1 LKRNTG
7 FTLIELLVVIAII
20 AILAAILFPVFAQA
34 REKARQASCLSN
46 MKQIGLA
53 ALSYAQDYD
62 ERTPR
67 NWYGDMG
74 MEATT
79 APGDTPVRYK
89 WMDAI
94 QPYVKNTQVFTCPS
108 ASSLLY
114 LPRTSLTAG
123 QTTTQYGSYAYNRAY
138 GQVDVESDS
147 TPAGKS
153 LSQFSIPAETVWF
166 AEPPGGG
173 PYDFDFRWPDVASNP
188 SITNTSPR
196 KLASGPAEY
205 LIERHQGRTNV
216 LWCDGHVKAMNLD
229 TIARKN
235 SQNVMFMFTVEDDQS
250 Q

>member
-1 LKRNTG
+1 VRKKSA

-20 AILAAILFPVFAQA
+20 AVLAAILFPVFAQA
-34 REKARQASCLSN
+34 REKARQSSCLSN
-46 MKQIGLA
+46 LKQIGLG
-53 ALSYAQDYD
+53 ALQYSQDYD

-67 NWYGDMG
+67 NWYGDLG

-79 APGDTPVRYK
+79 AVNDSPVRYK

-94 QPYVKNTQVFTCPS
+94 QPYVKSAQLFTCPS
-108 ASSLLY
+108 ASSLVY
-114 LPRTSLTAG
+114 IPRTSLSSG

-138 GQVDVESDS
+138 GQVDVESDT

-153 LSQFSIPAETVWF
+153 LAQFGLPAETVWF

-188 SITNTSPR
+188 TISSTSPR

-216 LWCDGHVKAMNLD
+216 LWCDGHVKAVSLD
-229 TIARKN
+229 VLTRKN
-235 SQNVMFMFTVEDDQS
+235 STNTMYYFTVEDDQNS
-250 Q
+250 

>member
-1 LKRNTG
+1 
-7 FTLIELLVVIAII
+7 
-20 AILAAILFPVFAQA
+20 
-34 REKARQASCLSN
+34 

-53 ALSYAQDYD
+53 ALAYVQNYD

-79 APGDTPVRYK
+79 APGDTPERYK

-94 QPYVKNTQVFTCPS
+94 QPYIKSTQVFTCPS
-108 ASSLLY
+108 ASWLLY
-114 LPRTSLTAG
+114 VPRTSLSAG
-123 QTTTQYGSYAYNRAY
+123 QTTLKYGSYSYNCAY

-153 LSQFSIPAETVWF
+153 LSQFAVPTDTVWF

-188 SITNTSPR
+188 TISNTSPR

-205 LIERHQGRTNV
+205 LIKRHQGRTNV
-216 LWCDGHVKAMNLD
+216 LWCDGHVKAVNLD
-229 TIARKN
+229 TLVRKN
-235 SQNVMFMFTVEDDQS
+235 SQDVMFMFTVEDDQS
-250 Q
+250 R